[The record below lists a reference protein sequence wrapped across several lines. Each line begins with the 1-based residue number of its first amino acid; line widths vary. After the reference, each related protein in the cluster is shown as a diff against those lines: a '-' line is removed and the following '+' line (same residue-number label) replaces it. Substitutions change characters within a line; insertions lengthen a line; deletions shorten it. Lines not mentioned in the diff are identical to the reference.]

1 MPGNDPWASFE
12 NLRRA
17 FGAQN
22 WDDRVRGHMSRSA
35 MGLSPIA
42 LALAGADWALHIAAA
57 PGKQKE
63 LAHYAMRLA
72 GQRAIA
78 GLKNESEVVDES
90 VHETDSRFRA
100 PEWSH
105 WPYRMLKDHFT
116 AVESW
121 WQDAVQVDGMN
132 RHHARMVDFFARQWL
147 DALAPSNWIAT
158 NPEVLSRLKET
169 HGKSLMQGWQYLM
182 EDAMEAGKAL
192 STEPAQDTLK
202 PLEFVVG
209 QDVAVTPGK
218 VVFRNHLIELIHYA
232 PLTAKVHPEPVL
244 IVPSCIMKYYILDLS
259 PHNSMVKYL
268 LEQGHQ
274 VYMISWRNPNASD
287 RHLAIEDYLSTGVL
301 AAMQAVGE
309 VGDARRIH
317 AMGYCLGGTFL
328 SIVAATLG
336 RIERQKAE
344 GHAPAFNAK
353 QERLIP
359 DHLPQLASCTLLA
372 AQTDFSEPGEL
383 GVFIDEDQLAT
394 LRQKMNAKGY
404 MSGKD
409 MGGSFQFLSSRD
421 LVWSR
426 NMRRY
431 LLGEAEASFDLM
443 SWNADQTRLPADM
456 HAEYLSAMFLDNALA
471 CGKYHFAGSAVALMD
486 INVPLFV
493 VATKRD
499 HVAPWRSV
507 YGIHLQTSTPVTFVL
522 AAGGHN
528 AGIVS
533 EPGRPRRSYQ
543 ISTEPRERHQSWTAP
558 DDWAMRT
565 PVTQGSWWEAMHA
578 WLQQHSGEPKAPKK
592 IKPEHQ
598 LCDAPGDYVRV
609 RYAD

>member
-1 MPGNDPWASFE
+1 MQETDLWASWK
-12 NLRRA
+12 NAPQA
-17 FGAQN
+17 FFSEQN
-22 WDDRVRGHMSRSA
+22 WDDRVRGRMSRSM

-42 LALAGADWALHIAAA
+42 LALAGADWALHIASA

-63 LAHYAMRLA
+63 LARYAMRLA
-72 GQRAIA
+72 GQRGIA

-90 VHETDSRFRA
+90 AHEADSRFRS
-100 PEWSH
+100 PEWSR
-105 WPYRMLKDHFT
+105 WPYRQLKDNFT
-116 AVESW
+116 VVEAW
-121 WQDAVQVDGMN
+121 WADAVQVDGMSK
-132 RHHARMVDFFARQWL
+132 HHARVVDFFARQWL
-147 DALAPSNWIAT
+147 DALAPSNWLAT

-169 HGKSLMQGWQYLM
+169 HGKSLQQGWQYLM
-182 EDAMEAGKAL
+182 DDAVEAQKAWGN
-192 STEPAQDTLK
+192 TEPAQDTLK
-202 PLEFVVG
+202 PLDFEVG
-209 QDVAVTPGK
+209 KDVAVTPGK
-218 VVFRNHLIELIHYA
+218 VVFRNALIELICYT

-274 VYMISWRNPNASD
+274 VFMISWRNPVAED
-287 RHLAIEDYLSTGVL
+287 RNLAIEDYLSTGVL
-301 AAMQAVGE
+301 AAMQAVKSACG
-309 VGDARRIH
+309 AQSIH

-336 RIERQKAE
+336 RIERQKNGAR
-344 GHAPAFNAK
+344 NAK
-353 QERLIP
+353 EKRLIP
-359 DHLPQLASCTLLA
+359 SDLPQLASCTLLA

-394 LRQKMNAKGY
+394 LRQKMNRKGY

-443 SWNADQTRLPADM
+443 SWNADQTRLPAAM
-456 HAEYLSAMFLDNALA
+456 HNEYLTAMFLDNALA

-507 YGIHLQTSTPVTFVL
+507 YGIHLQTSVPVTFVL

-533 EPGRPRRSYQ
+533 EPGRPRRSFQ
-543 ISTEPRERHQSWTAP
+543 ISTEAAEREQSWMAP
-558 DDWAMRT
+558 DDWAIRT
-565 PVTQGSWWEAMHA
+565 PVIQGSWWEAMHA
-578 WLQQHSGEPKAPKK
+578 WLAQHSGKPVAPPKIDSKH
-592 IKPEHQ
+592 IV
-598 LCDAPGDYVRV
+598 CDAPGEYVMV

>member
-1 MPGNDPWASFE
+1 MQDIDPWAPWK
-12 NLRRA
+12 NMQQA
-17 FGAQN
+17 FSGQN
-22 WDDRVRGHMSRSA
+22 WDDRVRGRMSRSM

-42 LALAGADWALHIAAA
+42 LALAGADWALHIASA
-57 PGKQKE
+57 PGKQQE
-63 LAHYAMRLA
+63 LAQHAMRLA
-72 GQRAIA
+72 GLRSIA
-78 GLKNESEVVDES
+78 SLKNEGEVVDES
-90 VHETDSRFRA
+90 AHEADSRFKA

-105 WPYRMLKDHFT
+105 WPYRMLKDNFS
-116 AVESW
+116 AVEAW
-121 WQDAVQVDGMN
+121 WHDAVQVEGVSK
-132 RHHARMVDFFARQWL
+132 HHARVVDFFARQWL

-158 NPEVLSRLKET
+158 NPEVLSKLKET
-169 HGKSLMQGWQYLM
+169 QGQSLQQGWQYLV
-182 EDAMEAGKAL
+182 DDIVEAQKAWN
-192 STEPAQDTLK
+192 TGPAQDMLR
-202 PLEFVVG
+202 PLDFAVG
-209 QDVAVTPGK
+209 KDVAVTPGK
-218 VVFRNHLIELIHYA
+218 VVFRNDLIELIRYT
-232 PLTAKVHPEPVL
+232 PMTDRVHPEPVL

-274 VYMISWRNPNASD
+274 VFMISWRNPDEQD
-287 RHLAIEDYLSTGVL
+287 RHLAIEDYLSSGVL
-301 AAMQAVGE
+301 AAMQAIRSVSAAE
-309 VGDARRIH
+309 RVH
-317 AMGYCLGGTFL
+317 AVGYCLGGTFL
-328 SIVAATLG
+328 AIVAATLG
-336 RIERQKAE
+336 RIERQKSGA
-344 GHAPAFNAK
+344 HNAK
-353 QERLIP
+353 ETRLIP
-359 DHLPQLASCTLLA
+359 DDLPQLASCTLLA

-383 GVFIDEDQLAT
+383 GVFIDEDQIAT
-394 LRQKMNAKGY
+394 LRQKMNRQGY

-421 LVWSR
+421 LVWSH

-443 SWNADQTRLPADM
+443 SWNADQTRLPAAM
-456 HAEYLSAMFLDNALA
+456 HNEYLSSMFLDNALA

-507 YGIHLQTSTPVTFVL
+507 YGIHLQTSVPVTFVL

-543 ISTEPRERHQSWTAP
+543 ISAEPGGHDPSWIAP

-565 PVTQGSWWEAMHA
+565 PVIQGSWWEAMHA
-578 WLQQHSGEPKAPKK
+578 WLAKHSNAPVTP
-592 IKPEHQ
+592 PEISHEHE
-598 LCDAPGDYVRV
+598 LCDAPGAYVMV